1 MTVLVREDLADVRR
15 WELPEV
21 GAAIARPAP
30 SSLKTLRQV
39 EDIEQRAREDGFA
52 AGLAEGR
59 AAGRAEI
66 AAEVARI
73 QSIVAAIAAPFANL
87 DAAVESEL
95 VLLATTAATRVVRHE
110 LALAPERILD
120 AVRDGLAAL
129 PAYARNVKLFLA
141 PDDAALVREHLV
153 PGASGHA
160 WDIVEDASLT
170 RGGCRVLADTSQV
183 DATLESR
190 LATIIDAMLGGDAA
204 AEGAR

>member
-1 MTVLVREDLADVRR
+1 MSVLARENVGEFRR

-21 GAAIARPAP
+21 GTGSNAAAP
-30 SSLKTLRQV
+30 NLRTLRQV
-39 EDIEQRAREDGFA
+39 EDIEQRAREDGYA

-59 AAGRAEI
+59 AAAKTEL
-66 AAEVARI
+66 AAQVARI
-73 QSIVAAIAAPFANL
+73 QAIVAALAAPFANL

-95 VLLATTAATRVVRHE
+95 VLLATTAATRIVRHE
-110 LALAPERILD
+110 LGVAPERILD
-120 AVRDGLAAL
+120 AVRDALTAL

-160 WDIVEDASLT
+160 FEIVEDSSLT

-183 DATLESR
+183 DATLEAR
-190 LATIIDAMLGGDAA
+190 LATIIDAMLGGDVPADA
-204 AEGAR
+204 PR

>member
-1 MTVLVREDLADVRR
+1 MTVLAREELAEVRR
-15 WELPEV
+15 WEMPEV
-21 GAAIARPAP
+21 GAPANPVP
-30 SSLKTLRQV
+30 SNLRTLRQV
-39 EDIEQRAREDGFA
+39 EDIEQRAREDGYA

-59 AAGRAEI
+59 AAARSEI
-66 AAEVARI
+66 TAQVARI
-73 QSIVAAIAAPFANL
+73 QSIIGAIAAPFANL

-95 VLLATTAATRVVRHE
+95 VLLATTAATRIVRHE
-110 LALAPERILD
+110 LNLAPERILD

-153 PGASGHA
+153 PGSSGHA
-160 WDIVEDASLT
+160 WEIVEDATLT

-183 DATLESR
+183 DATLETR

-204 AEGAR
+204 AEAAR

>member
-1 MTVLVREDLADVRR
+1 MTVLAREDIAEARR

-21 GAAIARPAP
+21 GTGTKPPPPNLR
-30 SSLKTLRQV
+30 TLRQL
-39 EDIEQRAREDGFA
+39 EDVEQRARDDGYA

-59 AAGRAEI
+59 AAGRAQV

-73 QSIVAAIAAPFANL
+73 HAIADALAAPFANL

-95 VLLATTAATRVVRHE
+95 VLLATTAATRIVRHE
-110 LALAPERILD
+110 LAIAPERIVG
-120 AVRDGLAAL
+120 AVRDALAVL
-129 PAYARNVKLFLA
+129 PASARNVKLFLA

-183 DATLESR
+183 DATLETR
-190 LATIIDAMLGGDAA
+190 LATIIDAMLGGEDT
-204 AEGAR
+204 AR